1 MAERLEDEH
10 RQIRLGYRE
19 PPKSTSKH
27 KTRPFAEV
35 KDEYLAW
42 GKAQGGIGGRAWSQ
56 KHAYYK
62 RSYLEWWGKRLTLE
76 TLGDLEDI
84 LPKVEATLRELPTKG
99 HAGKTLMNRA
109 EALKSFC
116 LWCESRG
123 YLDHNPIKGLERF
136 DTTPRKTYRALTR
149 QELKQLLAAVPEARQ
164 LVYAVAYSTGLR
176 RGELRALRV
185 SDLNTDFQA
194 LNLRAEI
201 TKNRKPGLQPLPL
214 WLMKRLQESVKGK
227 APNEPLLAVPGNT
240 TQRFYQDLEKA
251 GIPRF
256 IPGEGNTTFH
266 SLRATFAT
274 LLIEEG
280 ADLKTAMTLMRHSTP
295 DLTVN
300 RYAKSRREKL
310 VELTETVGEIA
321 RAGMEKESKCA
332 ISVHLEG
339 AGLETNGKEK
349 EIMERE
355 TGFEPASSSLGS
367 WHSATELLPLDN
379 SNIKGRLW
387 AVKPESRGKAWE
399 EFFASLLGSCSRPET
414 IPCSKFDTRK

>member
-1 MAERLEDEH
+1 MAGIRKQPHRTGKYQAWYVDMNGQRKFFIGTRDRRETLRMAERLEDEH

-19 PPKSTSKH
+19 PPKSASKH
-27 KTRPFAEV
+27 KARPFAEV

-42 GKAQGGIGGRAWSQ
+42 GKAQGGIGGRAWSR

-62 RSYLEWWGKRLTLE
+62 RSHLKWWGDRLKLE
-76 TLGDLEDI
+76 TLGDLDGI
-84 LPKVEATLRELPTKG
+84 LPKVEAALRELQTKG

-109 EALKSFC
+109 EAIKSFC

-123 YLDHNPIKGLERF
+123 YLDQNPLKGLDRF

-149 QELKQLLAAVPEARQ
+149 QELQRLLKSVPEERQ
-164 LVYAVAYSTGLR
+164 LVYAVASSTGLR
-176 RGELRALRV
+176 RGELKALRV

-201 TKNRKPGLQPLPL
+201 TKNRKPGMQPLPL
-214 WLMKRLQESVKGK
+214 WLFERLQESVKGK
-227 APNEPLLAVPGNT
+227 APVMPLLAVPGNT

-256 IPGEGNTTFH
+256 IPGEGTTTFH

-280 ADLKTAMTLMRHSTP
+280 ADVKTAMTLMRHSTP

-300 RYAKSRREKL
+300 RYAKSRRESL
-310 VELTETVGEIA
+310 VKLTEAVGEIA
-321 RAGMEKESKCA
+321 HTGLENEPECVT
-332 ISVHLEG
+332 SVHLQEG
-339 AGLETNGKEK
+339 GSGSDGKIK
-349 EIMERE
+349 ESMEQE
-355 TGFEPASSSLGS
+355 TGIEPAAITL
-367 WHSATELLPLDN
+367 ATWRSTN
-379 SNIKGRLW
+379 
-387 AVKPESRGKAWE
+387 
-399 EFFASLLGSCSRPET
+399 
-414 IPCSKFDTRK
+414 